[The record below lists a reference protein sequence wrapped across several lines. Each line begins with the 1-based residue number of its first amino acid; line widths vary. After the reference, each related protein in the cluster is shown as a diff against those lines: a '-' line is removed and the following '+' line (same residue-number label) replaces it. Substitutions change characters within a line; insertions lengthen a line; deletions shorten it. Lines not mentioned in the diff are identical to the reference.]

1 MDPNNTVHHSD
12 KIWGLDQG
20 LHLRTDDLLTDSK
33 VWLTPLILFYDESM
47 QMLSQLTKGGI

>member
-1 MDPNNTVHHSD
+1 MDPNNSVHHSD
-12 KIWGLDQG
+12 KSWGLDLG

-47 QMLSQLTKGGI
+47 QMLS